1 MISKFIDFSIKNETG
16 IIKLNRPNALNA
28 LNYDMVSSFLKI
40 LLEWRENIE
49 IKRVLLCGK
58 GKSFCAGG
66 DIKSLFLSSDKND
79 LKKKFF
85 QKEYLLNNTIN
96 EFSKNYLSV
105 WDGIVIGGGVGLSI
119 YGNYR
124 LVTEKAKFAMPE
136 TAIGFFPDVG
146 GSYFLSRLTKGKGL
160 YLGLTGKTCNA
171 RDMMDLGLATHYLP
185 SEWIFKAK
193 KEYIENGS
201 IHTSS
206 YYPEMASDIKENQ
219 NFIEDVF
226 IGSLEEIMSKLQ
238 MSKSEFGK
246 KIYSHLLTRC
256 PMSLAVTTKLIKFGK
271 SKTLRECLSMEY
283 QLSQHMAYRD
293 DFNNGVYSVL
303 VSKNHNTQ
311 WKPSTI
317 IEINHDKLNKM
328 FEPHAEKLYL

>member
-146 GSYFLSRLTKGKGL
+146 GSYFLSRLTKGNGL
-160 YLGLTGKTCNA
+160 YLGLTGKACNA

-185 SEWIFKAK
+185 SELVLEE
-193 KEYIENGS
+193 KEKYIEGDEVNIS
-201 IHTSS
+201 NF
-206 YYPEMASDIKENQ
+206 YPEMSSEIIENQ
-219 NFIEDVF
+219 NFIEDIF
-226 IGSLEEIMSKLQ
+226 QGTLKEIIYNLKI
-238 MSKSEFGK
+238 SKSEFGQ

-256 PMSLAVTTKLIKFGK
+256 PMSLAVTTKLIDLGK
-271 SKTLRECLSMEY
+271 SKTLKECLNMEY
-283 QLSQHMAYRD
+283 QLSQHMVYRA
-293 DFNNGVYSVL
+293 DFNNGVDSVL
-303 VSKNHNTQ
+303 VSKNHNPL
-311 WKPSTI
+311 WKPLTI
-317 IEINHDKLNKM
+317 NGINYDELYKM
-328 FEPHAEKLYL
+328 FEPHTKRLY